1 MSTTESHLSLIF
13 PPEILKMVEANEGDL
28 PIEASDTFTRFLFFV
43 ATNTVKNSPQHTAK
57 DIAVPSVSG
66 PLEKFEFLPGYINF
80 VPLDE
85 DMPPAPASADNSP
98 PPSAQILST
107 ILSAPIVDD
116 FRQWQD
122 KEAAVKVIAEHLIGM
137 QPEALELWTDVTS
150 DTTITNLAFQ
160 GMAAHLLAPVT
171 GQGNVA
177 FKVDLASLGEV
188 PVRDGN
194 ERMGATAFF
203 DADRNLLSIYVSN
216 DDATYV
222 SGDELWEHA
231 KWHFRCAVFAYVTIA
246 DHLSGLHLGVSELTM
261 EACREQLPADH
272 PLRRLLKPH
281 VYIAAKTQT
290 TAVKVLAAQGGI
302 AERLWPFTFEGLGML
317 LKQGIESG
325 PFEHFPQRLKN
336 GGLANLSD
344 EMYPYATDGLALYEV
359 CREYVENYVEIYFPG
374 ESIVD
379 DVAVQAWWKQLET
392 NAAGS
397 GLGTLQTKTQLVDL
411 VAQIVFAVSGWHSHV
426 GADTRYLADPSF
438 VAGKVRAG
446 SELPDIQ
453 STFLIFSLNAVT
465 GLYQPK
471 LLDDF
476 THVYLELHKE
486 KAVEVFQQFQKSL
499 IALGRDID
507 SRNESRSMPLRTFH
521 PAVLDTA
528 VSK

>member
-1 MSTTESHLSLIF
+1 MSNNDSHLSLIF
-13 PPEILKMVEANEGDL
+13 PPEIAKMVEANEGDL

-43 ATNTVKNSPQHTAK
+43 ATSTVKNTPPHTAK
-57 DIAVPSVSG
+57 DITVPSVSG
-66 PLEKFEFLPGYINF
+66 PLEKFEFIPGYINF

-85 DMPPAPASADNSP
+85 DAAPKPVDAANSAPNGLNV
-98 PPSAQILST
+98 LST
-107 ILSAPIVDD
+107 LLSAPIVDD
-116 FRQWQD
+116 FRQWQN
-122 KEAAVKVIAEHLIGM
+122 KEASEKVIADHLIWM

-150 DTTITNLAFQ
+150 DATITNLAFQ

-177 FKVDLASLGEV
+177 FKVDLASLSEV

-194 ERMGATAFF
+194 ERMGATAHF

-222 SGDELWEHA
+222 PGDDLWEHA

-246 DHLSGLHLGVSELTM
+246 DHLSALHLGVSESTM
-261 EACREQLPADH
+261 ESSREQLPADH

-281 VYIAAKTQT
+281 VYLAGQTQT
-290 TAVKVLAAQGGI
+290 TAVRVLAAQGGI
-302 AERLWPFTFEGLGML
+302 AERLWPFTFEGLAML
-317 LKQGIESG
+317 LKQGIETT
-325 PFEHFPQRLKN
+325 PFEPFPQRLKN
-336 GGLANLSD
+336 SGLANLSD

-359 CREYVENYVEIYFPG
+359 CREYVDNYVEIYFPG
-374 ESIVD
+374 ESIVSD
-379 DVAVQAWWKQLET
+379 AAVQAWWNQL
-392 NAAGS
+392 AATVAG
-397 GLGTLQTKTQLVDL
+397 GRLGTLQTRGQLVDL
-411 VAQIVFAVSGWHSHV
+411 VAQIIFAVSGWHSHV
-426 GADTRYLADPSF
+426 GANGRYLADPSF
-438 VAGKVRAG
+438 VGGKVRAG
-446 SELPDIQ
+446 SELADIQ
-453 STFLIFSLNAVT
+453 STILIYSLDAVT

-521 PAVLDTA
+521 PIVLDTA

>member
-1 MSTTESHLSLIF
+1 MSNNDSQLSLIF

-28 PIEASDTFTRFLFFV
+28 PIEASDTFTRFLYFV
-43 ATNTVKNSPQHTAK
+43 ATSTVKNSSPHTAK

-66 PLEKFEFLPGYINF
+66 PLEKFEFIPGYINY

-85 DMPPAPASADNSP
+85 DVAPKPVGAANSATNGSNV
-98 PPSAQILST
+98 LST
-107 ILSAPIVDD
+107 ILSSPVVDE
-116 FRQWQD
+116 FRNWQN
-122 KEAAVKVIAEHLIGM
+122 KEAAEKVIADHLIGM

-150 DTTITNLAFQ
+150 DATITNLAFQ
-160 GMAAHLLAPVT
+160 GMAAHLLVPVT

-177 FKVDLASLGEV
+177 FKVDLASLGEI

-194 ERMGATAFF
+194 ERMGATAHF

-222 SGDELWEHA
+222 PGDDLWEHA
-231 KWHFRCAVFAYVTIA
+231 KWHFRSAVFAYVTIA
-246 DHLSGLHLGVSELTM
+246 DHLSALHLCVSELTM
-261 EACREQLPADH
+261 ESSREQLPADH

-281 VYIAAKTQT
+281 VYLAGQTQT
-290 TAVKVLAAQGGI
+290 TAIRALAPEGGI
-302 AERLWPFTFEGLGML
+302 AHRLWPFTFEGLAKL
-317 LKQGIESG
+317 LKQGAESQ
-325 PFEHFPQRLKN
+325 PFEPFPKWLEKS
-336 GGLANLSD
+336 GLANLSD
-344 EMYPYATDGLALYEV
+344 EKYPFATDGLALYEV
-359 CREYVENYVEIYFPG
+359 CREYVENYLEIYFPG
-374 ESIVD
+374 ESIVSD
-379 DVAVQAWWKQLET
+379 AAVRAWWEQLAAT
-392 NAAGS
+392 VAGS
-397 GLGTLQTKTQLVDL
+397 GLGALKTRAQLVDL
-411 VAQIVFAVSGWHSHV
+411 VAQIIFAVSGWHSHV

-438 VAGKVRAG
+438 VGAKVRAG
-446 SELPDIQ
+446 SELADIQ
-453 STFLIFSLNAVT
+453 STILIYSLNAVT

>member
-1 MSTTESHLSLIF
+1 MSNNDSQLSLIF

-43 ATNTVKNSPQHTAK
+43 ATSTVKNSSPHTAK

-66 PLEKFEFLPGYINF
+66 PLEKFEFIPGYINY

-85 DMPPAPASADNSP
+85 DVAPKPVSSANSATNGP
-98 PPSAQILST
+98 NVLST
-107 ILSAPIVDD
+107 ILSSPVVDE
-116 FRQWQD
+116 FRQWQN
-122 KEAAVKVIAEHLIGM
+122 KEAAEKVIADHLIGL

-150 DTTITNLAFQ
+150 DATITNLAFQ
-160 GMAAHLLAPVT
+160 GMAAHLLVPVT

-177 FKVDLASLGEV
+177 FKVVLASLGEV

-194 ERMGATAFF
+194 ERMGATAHF

-222 SGDELWEHA
+222 PGDDIWEHA
-231 KWHFRCAVFAYVTIA
+231 KWHFRSAVFAYVTIA
-246 DHLSGLHLGVSELTM
+246 DHLSALHLCVSELTM
-261 EACREQLPADH
+261 ESSREQLPADH

-281 VYIAAKTQT
+281 VYLAGQTQT
-290 TAVKVLAAQGGI
+290 TAIRALAPEGGI
-302 AERLWPFTFEGLGML
+302 AHRLWPFTFEGLAKL
-317 LKQGIESG
+317 LKQGAESQ
-325 PFEHFPQRLKN
+325 PFEPFPKWLEKS
-336 GGLANLSD
+336 GLANLSD
-344 EMYPYATDGLALYEV
+344 EKYPFATDGLALYEV
-359 CREYVENYVEIYFPG
+359 CREYVENYLEIYFPG
-374 ESIVD
+374 ESIVSD
-379 DVAVQAWWKQLET
+379 AAVQAWWEQLAT
-392 NAAGS
+392 TVAGS
-397 GLGTLQTKTQLVDL
+397 GLGALQTRAQLVDL
-411 VAQIVFAVSGWHSHV
+411 VAQIIFAVSGWHSHV

-438 VAGKVRAG
+438 VGAKVRAG
-446 SELPDIQ
+446 SELADIQ
-453 STFLIFSLNAVT
+453 STILIYSLNAVT

-476 THVYLELHKE
+476 THVYLKLHKE